1 MELVICMEPVFSYL
15 TILSTQEST
24 ALKLLV
30 LLVHS
35 LYFALINVSLKLEI
49 CVEASYLLLLILL
62 EIIQDGILDQCQCLR
77 LTDKRYLL
85 S

>member
-1 MELVICMEPVFSYL
+1 MHGTCVLLPDNPVNTGKHS
-15 TILSTQEST
+15 SE
-24 ALKLLV
+24 V
-30 LLVHS
+30 DMLLVHS
-35 LYFALINVSLKLEI
+35 LYFALINVSLKLEV